1 VSNAIHEGVRTV
13 NALAIYPGKGSL
25 HTTERPE
32 PGISEPDQVK
42 LQVLQVGI
50 CGTDREEVSGG
61 RAQAPDGQDE
71 LTIGHEMLGRVVDVG
86 QEVSRVSKGDLA
98 IFTVR
103 RGCGHCLPC
112 RMNRPDMCQTGDYL
126 ERGIKGLDG
135 YQAEFIVDK
144 EQYLVSVPEELE
156 HVAVL
161 TEPLTITE
169 KAIDESVRLQNARL
183 PDAPAHPDWLFG
195 RRCMVAGIGAVGLLA
210 ALALRLRG
218 ALVYGLDIVDR
229 ESPRPRW
236 LEAIGG
242 TYIDGRKVAP
252 DKVDS
257 KVGAMDLIFEATG
270 VAKLEFNL
278 LDALCANGIYVLTGI
293 PGGDRPLEVP
303 GAQLIRQL
311 VLGNQVMLGSVN
323 ASRDHFQMAVD
334 DLRRA
339 EARWP
344 GHTRK
349 LITASYPWKSFQ
361 DAFSKHESDSIKTV
375 IKWAQ

>member
-1 VSNAIHEGVRTV
+1 V

-25 HTTERPE
+25 HSTERSDPA
-32 PGISEPDQVK
+32 ITEPDQVK

-50 CGTDREEVSGG
+50 CGTDREEVAGG

-71 LTIGHEMLGRVVDVG
+71 LIIGHEMLGRVVDIG
-86 QEVSRVSKGDLA
+86 EQVSRVSKGDLA

-103 RGCGHCLPC
+103 RGCGRCLPC
-112 RMNRPDMCQTGDYL
+112 LMNRPDMCQTGAYR
-126 ERGIKGLDG
+126 ERGIKELDG
-135 YQAEFIVDK
+135 YQAEFVVDQ
-144 EQYLVSVPEELE
+144 EQYIVRVPEGLE

-169 KAIDESVRLQNARL
+169 KAIDEAVRLQSARL
-183 PDAPAHPDWLFG
+183 PDAPSHPDWLFD

-210 ALALRLRG
+210 ALALRTRG
-218 ALVYGLDIVDR
+218 AQVYGLDIVDQD
-229 ESPRPRW
+229 SPRPRW

-242 TYIDGRKVAP
+242 KYIDGRQVAP

-257 KVGAMDLIFEATG
+257 KVGPMDLIFEATG

-278 LDALCANGIYVLTGI
+278 LDALSANGIYVLTGI
-293 PGGDRPLEVP
+293 PGGDRPLEIP
-303 GAQLIRQL
+303 GAELIRQL
-311 VLGNQVMLGSVN
+311 VLDNQLMLGSVN

-334 DLRRA
+334 DLSRA
-339 EARWP
+339 QARWP
-344 GHTRK
+344 GLTRK
-349 LITASYPWKSFQ
+349 LITASYPWQSFQ

-375 IKWAQ
+375 IEWAK